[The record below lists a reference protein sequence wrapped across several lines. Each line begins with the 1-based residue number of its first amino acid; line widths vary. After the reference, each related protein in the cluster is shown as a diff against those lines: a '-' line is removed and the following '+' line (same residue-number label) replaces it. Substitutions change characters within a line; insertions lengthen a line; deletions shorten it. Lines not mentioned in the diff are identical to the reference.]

1 MIKSLVL
8 LFSLIVPLVFSG
20 LMQNEEYTPAYPN
33 GSHGG
38 VQTLTVSGAPPT
50 VDRMLWT
57 LDIVYPVKDYD
68 LVSSG
73 YGWREVEGC
82 KRCSEYHKGLD
93 FVPGVGSEVY
103 AIMSGVVT
111 EVQHAG
117 EYGMHV
123 IISHKFFDDM
133 HYTTV
138 YAHLKNKKLTRELK
152 VGQEISKGDLI
163 GYVGD
168 TGLSTGPHLHF
179 EVRLNDRHLNP
190 AKFLAANI
198 RDI

>member
-1 MIKSLVL
+1 
-8 LFSLIVPLVFSG
+8 
-20 LMQNEEYTPAYPN
+20 
-33 GSHGG
+33 
-38 VQTLTVSGAPPT
+38 
-50 VDRMLWT
+50 
-57 LDIVYPVKDYD
+57 
-68 LVSSG
+68 
-73 YGWREVEGC
+73 
-82 KRCSEYHKGLD
+82 
-93 FVPGVGSEVY
+93 
-103 AIMSGVVT
+103 MSGVVT